1 MPSLSTY
8 NAVAAGLHGFL
19 ALFFYFYFAY
29 INNKHPNDPVQGIEL
44 SQRDHTLSFQD
55 VSGNTVLIWSSTQT
69 SNPSVRTVQNML
81 VAFFAI
87 TALFHLFYYLSRDG
101 LYESLIE
108 NHNNYLRWI
117 EYSITSTLMLY
128 SIAMLCGV
136 KDTNLYLMLGAV
148 NVVMVAQGQI
158 IETAVRDGSSWW
170 VPMVSSF
177 VLLIAQFVIIM
188 RDYFNRLNAARAYSE
203 SHPNATKQRVPAW
216 LTFMVIVLFIFF
228 SCFGFVNLYSAY
240 KGDAL
245 EYETTEKMYLI
256 LSFLA
261 KASLGLFLAI
271 GINQRQISASPS
283 PTPTPTP
290 TPRP

>member
-19 ALFFYFYFAY
+19 ALFFYFYFPY
-29 INNKHPNDPVQGIEL
+29 INNRHPNDPVQGIEL

-55 VSGNTVLIWSSTQT
+55 VSGNTVLVWSSTET
-69 SNPSVRTVQNML
+69 SNPSIHTVQNML
-81 VAFFAI
+81 VAFFVI

-117 EYSITSTLMLY
+117 EYGITSTLMLY
-128 SIAMLCGV
+128 VIAMLCGV

-158 IETAVRDGSSWW
+158 IETAVRDGTNWS
-170 VPMVSSF
+170 VPMISSF
-177 VLLIAQFVIIM
+177 VLLIASFVIIM
-188 RDYFNRLNAARAYSE
+188 RDYFNHLSASRAYSD

-216 LTFMVIVLFIFF
+216 LTYMVIILFIFF

-245 EYETTEKMYLI
+245 EYETTEKMYVI

-261 KASLGLFLAI
+261 KASLGLFLAF
-271 GINQRQISASPS
+271 GITQRQTSVTPS

-290 TPRP
+290 TPS